1 MKSKLKNIIIV
12 TLILTILA
20 IVAYIAYIK
29 ISYYISLSSST
40 TGIIVNIDDKII
52 TIKNSIDTTEI
63 KYEIYLDEK
72 EPKVKN
78 INGKKIELSNL
89 NIGDK
94 IKVEYRQYDYKIAY
108 TPPRIYNVKS
118 IQVIE
123 DNSDNHLTKD
133 DLSYNYY
140 TVNYFISN
148 GEELGLKINSK
159 NFLSDEIKVSI
170 IEKDSDIGN
179 ENQEIRHFENSELSL
194 KEYEIGSAD
203 IILNNFKYKELE
215 NLKIGEYILRI
226 ENGKEDTIKIPF
238 EINKSGTIQW

>member
-1 MKSKLKNIIIV
+1 MKIKLKNIVIVALILVILAVLVIV
-12 TLILTILA
+12 TC
-20 IVAYIAYIK
+20 K
-29 ISYYISLSSST
+29 IFYHLSLLSST
-40 TGIIVNIDDKII
+40 TGIIVKIDDDIV

-63 KYEIYLDEK
+63 KYHIYLEEK
-72 EPKVKN
+72 EPKIKN
-78 INGKKIELSNL
+78 INGKKIKLSDL

-94 IKVEYRQYDYKIAY
+94 IEVKYKQYEYKIAY
-108 TPPRIYNVKS
+108 IPPRIFNVRS

-148 GEELGLKINSK
+148 GEELGLTINSK
-159 NFLSDEIKVSI
+159 NFLSDEIKISI
-170 IEKDSDIGN
+170 IEKGN
-179 ENQEIRHFENSELSL
+179 NAGIENQEIRHFENSELSL
-194 KEYEIGSAD
+194 KEYESGSVD

-215 NLKIGEYILRI
+215 NLKIGKYILRI

-238 EINKSGTIQW
+238 EINESGTIQW

>member
-148 GEELGLKINSK
+148 GEELGLTINSK
-159 NFLSDEIKVSI
+159 NFLSDEIKISI
-170 IEKDSDIGN
+170 IEKGN
-179 ENQEIRHFENSELSL
+179 NAGIENQEIRHFENSELSL
-194 KEYEIGSAD
+194 KEYESGSVD

-215 NLKIGEYILRI
+215 NLKIGKYILRI